1 MGDGNIDKIG
11 ALFLAAVAEVRGE
24 DGPLKKVINVDVLK
38 QLLSWDQNT
47 TQDLYIDWNN
57 L

>member
-38 QLLSWDQNT
+38 QLLSWD
-47 TQDLYIDWNN
+47 
-57 L
+57 